1 MVYCA
6 QFKEWKTDMQKKKK
20 DWLWL
25 KYKRNAM
32 SIKNGYLGLSEHV
45 KKEILPGYG
54 KKYYHIN

>member
-1 MVYCA
+1 MENRHA
-6 QFKEWKTDMQKKKK
+6 KKKK
-20 DWLWL
+20 KNWLWL